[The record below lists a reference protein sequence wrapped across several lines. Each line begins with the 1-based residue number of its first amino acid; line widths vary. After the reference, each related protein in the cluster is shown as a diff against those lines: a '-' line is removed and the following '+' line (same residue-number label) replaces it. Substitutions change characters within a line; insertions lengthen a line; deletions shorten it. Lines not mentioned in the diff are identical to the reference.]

1 MKNETLLAGKC
12 DKTSKIIMDISQ
24 YHYFF
29 SPKYLLLLRGFFSSV
44 TEFYWLKL
52 SNLMDRSS
60 KKPNL
65 PSKCRSLVKYSPIW
79 TILWKTCVFFNSGS
93 NLRFFL
99 SFSILPLVYVFS
111 GISIHIVS
119 SKIIL
124 WPSQLFSV
132 KFNHFTLFF
141 LFLSLIFF
149 HFKLFFLHFLADLF
163 MVILSL
169 S

>member
-24 YHYFF
+24 YPYFF
-29 SPKYLLLLRGFFSSV
+29 SPKYRLLLRDFFSSV
-44 TEFYWLKL
+44 TEFYLQKL

-93 NLRFFL
+93 MWNLMWSCAEEKKKEKAR
-99 SFSILPLVYVFS
+99 
-111 GISIHIVS
+111 
-119 SKIIL
+119 
-124 WPSQLFSV
+124 LFSMI
-132 KFNHFTLFF
+132 NL
-141 LFLSLIFF
+141 
-149 HFKLFFLHFLADLF
+149 LHTKHICACSCNALNGRNCYSYSFYQQHHLL
-163 MVILSL
+163 LYSQ
-169 S
+169 